1 MDIKKFS
8 PRFWNEVKKD
18 YEAGMSQV
26 ELRKKYD
33 LKKGTLAMKIM
44 RGGWRLSQ
52 EQTASISDFKNSFVE
67 LSKNFDNASSQQ
79 KEEIV
84 ERVRTI
90 IQDNLIIKNNRSLLK
105 VFQGRIG
112 ELLDAGAYNTPNE
125 IKLGVSTLKDAEF
138 IVNPKVPKID
148 VKQQNQTQINK
159 IERIIIDPAKND
171 D

>member
-44 RGGWRLSQ
+44 RGGWCLSR